1 MIQAG
6 KVIWITGLSGSGKT
20 TLAVA
25 LQQLL
30 PGSLLLDG
38 DAVRE
43 VLGVASSGFD
53 RESRKNLGLTYARL
67 CKLLATQGATVIMA
81 TISLYHE
88 VHEWNRENLPG
99 YLEVFLDVSEEIR
112 RARDPKGIY
121 AAETQG
127 KARHVAGGET
137 PVDMPKN
144 PHVHISHELSVKE
157 SCKRI
162 IEAFAL
168 APLAE

>member
-1 MIQAG
+1 MTQAG

-30 PGSLLLDG
+30 PGSILLDG

-43 VLGVASSGFD
+43 VLGVTSSGFD

-67 CKLLATQGATVIMA
+67 CRLLAAQGVTVIMA

-88 VHEWNRENLPG
+88 VHEWNRENLLG
-99 YLEVFLDVSEEIR
+99 YHEVFLDVPEEIR
-112 RARDPKGIY
+112 RSRDPKGIY
-121 AAETQG
+121 AAEAQG
-127 KARHVAGGET
+127 KARYVAGGET
-137 PVDMPKN
+137 PVDIPKN
-144 PHVHISHELSVKE
+144 PHLHISHELSIEE
-157 SCKRI
+157 SCKQI
-162 IEAFAL
+162 IQSLTRGA
-168 APLAE
+168 